1 MIGVVG
7 LLFMALI
14 LGGAPFVSHQEVPS
28 SVFLFIGLLL
38 LMTVAILIFIH
49 YKFAD
54 GHRTLL
60 TISVCFFITVVFA
73 PCSAVFNFYSESIT
87 DWMFVRYI
95 AVFIL
100 APIIWGGSVI
110 LSYRYY
116 FITKH

>member
-14 LGGAPFVSHQEVPS
+14 LGGAPFVSNQEVPS
-28 SVFLFIGLLL
+28 VVFLFIGLLL
-38 LMTVAILIFIH
+38 LMIVAILIFIH
-49 YKFAD
+49 TKFAD
-54 GHRTLL
+54 EHRTLL
-60 TISVCFFITVVFA
+60 TISVCFFIAVVFA
-73 PCSAVFNFYSESIT
+73 PCLVVFNLYGESIT
-87 DWMFVRYI
+87 DWMFIRYL

-116 FITKH
+116 FIAKH

>member
-14 LGGAPFVSHQEVPS
+14 LGGAPFVSNQEVPS
-28 SVFLFIGLLL
+28 VVFLFIGLILV
-38 LMTVAILIFIH
+38 MTIAILVFIH

-54 GHRTLL
+54 EHRTLL
-60 TISVCFFITVVFA
+60 TISVCFFIAVVFV
-73 PCSAVFNFYSESIT
+73 PCLAIFNLYSESIT
-87 DWMFVRYI
+87 DWTFIRYL

-116 FITKH
+116 FIAKH